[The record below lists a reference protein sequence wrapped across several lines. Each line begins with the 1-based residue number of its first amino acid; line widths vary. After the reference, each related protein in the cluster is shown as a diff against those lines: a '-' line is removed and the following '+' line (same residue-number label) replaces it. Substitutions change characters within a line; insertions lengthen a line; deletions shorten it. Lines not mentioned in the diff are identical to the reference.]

1 MNIDNEVHEA
11 KQRYDRYLK
20 LESLMTEKVRQL
32 NEQEDK
38 VYKLYLQ
45 LQKENKDVEEL
56 EKTSFSTLFLKLAGQ
71 MAERKEK
78 EEQEAR
84 IVELRYHDAKRV
96 ENEIREE
103 LNQLKE
109 EQLTLKNARQE
120 YLEALARKREQL
132 SPEQLSKIS
141 DLQNKIDQAEYNIKE
156 GKEAIE
162 AGNYA
167 RDIALKVYNSFE
179 SASTWG
185 VIDMVGVL
193 DFVADMAKHAKVN
206 EAKQLTN
213 ELEQAL
219 RRFKT
224 ELVDTRINVNLS
236 VEINDF
242 DRMVDF
248 MFDNVFSDYMIQNK
262 INRAKEQVGTVLN
275 EIEYV
280 LNELNETVNQSEK
293 DIRQYKKMMLEYIEN

>member
-32 NEQEDK
+32 NQQEDK
-38 VYKLYLQ
+38 VYELYLQ

-56 EKTSFSTLFLKLAGQ
+56 EKTSFTTLFLKLARQ

-78 EEQEAR
+78 EAQEAR

-109 EQLTLKNARQE
+109 EQSNLKNARQD

-132 SPEQLSKIS
+132 SPEQLNKIN

-162 AGNYA
+162 AGAYA
-167 RDIALKVYNSFE
+167 REVAMKVYNNFE

-185 VIDMVGVL
+185 VLDMVGAL
-193 DFVADMAKHAKVN
+193 DFIAGMAKHAKIN

-224 ELVDTRINVNLS
+224 ELVDTRINVNTS
-236 VEINDF
+236 IEISDF
-242 DRMVDF
+242 DCMVDF
-248 MFDNVFSDYMIQNK
+248 MFDNIFSDYMIQNK
-262 INRAKEQVGTVLN
+262 INRAKEQVGTLLN